1 VSAPDLSSALISALL
16 SSTVSPATA
25 TNDVMFDILL
35 AEDNLVNQKL
45 AVKILKKYGHMVEI
59 AENGSLAVDAFK
71 ARIQRNR
78 LFDII
83 LMRLASP
90 PA

>member
-1 VSAPDLSSALISALL
+1 MSAPDLSSALISALL